1 MKKLLSFLLAFCL
14 MASFVACGEETPA
27 VTTAAPTEPTTETTN
42 AATPWASGKEA
53 LNGKKVI
60 FIGNSYTFCGY
71 NVLTKQ
77 NDILTQEERSHD
89 HGFFY
94 QLCKANGL
102 EVSVTNWSFGSHQI
116 TDFFGRTCETERE
129 CLGEFHEYY
138 LKEPY
143 FDYVVFQCHNE
154 PHYNGDLMALLE
166 PLMTFFREANPNVKF
181 VMHVPH
187 MAYHHGNRWL
197 HEIPKLAEAGIRI
210 ANWGELCYD
219 VLEGNATVPGATQE
233 YTYHSFVINWS
244 EKDGF
249 HQNILAG
256 YLTSLMTYC
265 AITGESAVGQ
275 PYAFTND
282 TTINPKFTWESAK
295 KLHYSYNDETNF
307 IEIFQSEADM
317 KGLQQLADQYL
328 AKYNGGN

>member
-1 MKKLLSFLLAFCL
+1 MKQMLSLLLVLAL
-14 MASFVACGEETPA
+14 ILSMSACGAAPA
-27 VTTAAPTEPTTETTN
+27 ETTAGTEEPTE
-42 AATPWASGKEA
+42 ATGATVPWATGKEA

-77 NDILTQEERSHD
+77 NDVLTQEERSHD

-102 EVSVTNWSFGSHQI
+102 EVAVTNWSFGSHQI
-116 TDFFGRTCETERE
+116 TDFFGRPCETERE
-129 CLGEFHEYY
+129 CLDEYHEYY
-138 LKEPY
+138 LKDPY

-154 PHYNGDLMALLE
+154 PHYTGDLLALLE

-197 HEIPKLAEAGIRI
+197 GQLPKLTEAGIRI

-219 VLEGNATVPGATQE
+219 VLAGTATVPGATQE
-233 YTYHSFVINWS
+233 YTYHSFVINWR
-244 EKDGF
+244 EDDGF
-249 HQNILAG
+249 HQNVLAG

-282 TTINPKFTWESAK
+282 PTINPKFTWENFK

-317 KGLQQLADQYL
+317 LGLQQLADQYL